1 MKIIESIRIKY
12 YRSILNTTRGS
23 QTHLNTSDLN
33 IIVGSNDVGK
43 SNYLKALNLFFNN
56 YSEPNQPFVFWNE
69 YSFQRHGIRKEENR
83 IEIELI
89 INPPK
94 KQNFKNSFPVRW
106 TKIWKE
112 NSNLPTEKIEYI
124 NGVVFTNNNRSAYYK
139 WLKKIKFKYIP
150 AIKSEKYFS
159 DLMYNLY
166 DVLQKD
172 THELEQEFNKQIK
185 DNTSLISEQIS
196 RRLKIESVLQFKG
209 SFRDLFDTLQFG
221 SIDGK
226 LMLKHRGDGV
236 KVRHIPVILQ
246 SIAEAELK
254 EARNREPISNTIWGF
269 EEPENNL
276 EFDSAKKLAESFI
289 EYTKRIHFQ
298 DEYNSQYDEGIQIFI
313 TTHSPIF
320 YTLTNSNLTNI
331 NSFYVSKTEDGVST
345 IRNIN
350 NEQSILIEKEMKLL
364 PLIELSKHWKD
375 IKQKVDDLHIEN
387 ETVKKQLETFTN
399 NHKCIFLTEDK
410 KQGLVEKLL
419 TVNGFKKEEID
430 LRSYNGCTSINSAM
444 VLNDFLKDKF
454 KQNYPQII
462 VHRDK
467 DYLTSTEVEIEI
479 EKFKKLGIKLFI
491 TEGTD
496 IESYFVRKSHIFK
509 CHPEINEEQIDIILK
524 KALYEK
530 RNIAIDALKRKE
542 YGEKFK
548 DKSSHL
554 SEFLD
559 NYYNQN
565 EMILFHG
572 KEVFKKVKS
581 LIQEQTSKNSKIES
595 ESDSLIDEKLLMISK
610 ELWK

>member
-12 YRSILNTTRGS
+12 YRSILNTTRGN
-23 QTHLNTSDLN
+23 QTYLNTTDLN

-56 YSEPNQPFVFWNE
+56 CSDTNQIFNFWNDF
-69 YSFQRHGIRKEENR
+69 SFQRHGIRKEENR

-94 KQNFKNSFPVRW
+94 KQYFKNEGSIKW

-112 NSNLPTEKIEYI
+112 NSNTPTETFQYI
-124 NGVVFTNNNRSAYYK
+124 NGGHFTNNNRGAYYK

-185 DNTSLISEQIS
+185 DKTALISEQIG
-196 RRLKIESVLQFKG
+196 RRLGIESVLQFKG

-254 EARNREPISNTIWGF
+254 EIRNREPISNTIWGF

-276 EFDSAKKLAESFI
+276 EFDSAKKLAESFM
-289 EYTKRIHFQ
+289 EYTKKIHFQ
-298 DEYNSQYDEGIQIFI
+298 DGINSQYDEGIQIFI

-320 YTLTNSNLTNI
+320 YTLSNQNSQNI
-331 NSFYVSKTEDGVST
+331 NSFYVSKNEEGISH
-345 IRNIN
+345 IRQIT
-350 NEQSILIEKEMKLL
+350 NEQNIVIENEMKLL
-364 PLIELSKHWKD
+364 PLFELSKHWKD
-375 IKQKVDDLHIEN
+375 INPKIDNFKEEN
-387 ETVKKQLETFTN
+387 LIVKNELNSFTN
-399 NHKCIFLTEDK
+399 RHKCIFLTEDEN
-410 KQGLVEKLL
+410 QGLVEKFLKS
-419 TVNGFKKEEID
+419 NGFNIAEVD
-430 LRSYNGCTSINSAM
+430 LRSYKGCTNIGSAE
-444 VLNDFLKDKF
+444 VLSSYLKDKF
-454 KQNYPQII
+454 KESCPQVV

-467 DYLTSTEVEIEI
+467 DYLTPSEVLSEK
-479 EKFKKLGIKLFI
+479 EKFKQKGIKLFI
-491 TEGTD
+491 TKGTD
-496 IESYFVRKSHIFK
+496 IESYFVKKEHLIK
-509 CHPEINEEQIDIILK
+509 CHPEIPTEHFDVILR
-524 KALYEK
+524 KALDEK
-530 RNIAIDALKRKE
+530 KSIAINALKRKD
-542 YGEKFK
+542 YGDK
-548 DKSSHL
+548 DKDKNSHL
-554 SEFLD
+554 SIYLD
-559 NYYNQN
+559 DYYSKN
-565 EMILFHG
+565 EDYLFHG
-572 KEVFKKVKS
+572 KEVFRSVKG
-581 LIQEQTSKNSKIES
+581 LIQNFTKSNAKIEV
-595 ESDSLIDEKLLMISK
+595 ESNTLFDEELSSISK
-610 ELWK
+610 EIWN